1 MSPRCPRVLVHNSPS
16 SSHSPLPQRRPTPP
30 HLSGPSSFP
39 GGELTSPTPKKAH
52 WWGMWNP
59 RLYCRKTISKVNA
72 TQTPQQGAGGHPHAR
87 GQRGRGG
94 VTASMAW
101 HGPQNPSVPQ
111 GRGRAWGRRGLE
123 AGRAPGRL
131 CYQGVSL
138 RKGRRPP
145 PSPTFSGTFKWEG
158 STPVAVGPGPTTG
171 QGGSAIPRQDVTCSS
186 MGLSTCRAVT
196 HTCICTHTVSM
207 EPTPCQ
213 VLSFV
218 YVIHLHSSP

>member
-1 MSPRCPRVLVHNSPS
+1 MSPRCPRV
-16 SSHSPLPQRRPTPP
+16 SPLPQPRPTPP
-30 HLSGPSSFP
+30 HLSSPSSFP
-39 GGELTSPTPKKAH
+39 GGELTSPPPKKAH

-72 TQTPQQGAGGHPHAR
+72 TQTPQRGAGGHPHAR

-94 VTASMAW
+94 ITASMAW

-138 RKGRRPP
+138 RKGCRPP
-145 PSPTFSGTFKWEG
+145 PSPLSLAPSSGRGQHQLLWALDPPQARG
-158 STPVAVGPGPTTG
+158 VQLYPNRMLPVLPWACPHAG
-171 QGGSAIPRQDVTCSS
+171 Q
-186 MGLSTCRAVT
+186 
-196 HTCICTHTVSM
+196 
-207 EPTPCQ
+207 
-213 VLSFV
+213 
-218 YVIHLHSSP
+218 